1 MMRLEDRST
10 EMGVPEMVIG
20 ALPGVIGVPAMAT
33 REDPRTRVMRWSAT
47 VASAEAVSTGVD
59 RAEIRMVDEPT
70 MRLEERSTNTGVP
83 EMVIGAFPGV
93 TGVPA
98 TARREELSIR
108 VMIWF
113 ATVARA
119 EAASLGVGRD
129 GT

>member
-1 MMRLEDRST
+1 MMRLENRSA

-47 VASAEAVSTGVD
+47 VARAEAVSTGID
-59 RAEIRMVDEPT
+59 RAEIRMVDEPM

-108 VMIWF
+108 VTIWF
-113 ATVARA
+113 ATVAR
-119 EAASLGVGRD
+119 GQGGID
-129 GT
+129 GS